1 MSGLNI
7 ATRSLYGAYRL
18 ARLDVGG
25 MQYFDVSPNGFWHSF
40 TAAIFVLP
48 FYLATMLARWFIV
61 PETVSG
67 WRFIAIELIAYVI
80 AWTAFPVLM
89 TIVVKALDREQYYI
103 RHIVAYN
110 WAAVLQNVVYLP
122 VVMLNLLGVSAVQPL
137 SLMVLML
144 VLFYTW
150 FVTKT
155 ALQISIFAAWGI
167 VALDLLVS
175 IVLSVWSDTLIAQ
188 TG

>member
-1 MSGLNI
+1 MSGLNT
-7 ATRSLYGAYRL
+7 ATRALYGAYRL
-18 ARLDVGG
+18 ARLDPDG
-25 MQYFDVSPNGFWHSF
+25 MKYFEISPNGFWHSF
-40 TAAIFVLP
+40 SAAIFVLP

-67 WRFIAIELIAYVI
+67 WRFLAVEMIAYVI

-89 TIVVKALDREQYYI
+89 ILVVKAMDREPFYI
-103 RHIVAYN
+103 RQIVAYN

-122 VVMLNLLGVSAVQPL
+122 VVMLNLLGVSGIEPL

-155 ALQISIFAAWGI
+155 ALQISIFAAWSI

-175 IVLSVWSDTLIAQ
+175 IVLSVWSDTLIAS
-188 TG
+188 